1 MSSLDDS
8 DVGEGS
14 STGKKKQPRKSKE
27 GGKQST
33 AGRSGSKASKK
44 KKESSGS
51 GDKTEEEIARL
62 KKLIV
67 ACGVRWVRAEA
78 RRRGLP
84 YYTAPLTV

>member
-14 STGKKKQPRKSKE
+14 STGKKKQARKSNDS
-27 GGKQST
+27 GKQST
-33 AGRSGSKASKK
+33 TSRSGTKGSK
-44 KKESSGS
+44 KKESSGVS

-67 ACGVRWVRAEA
+67 ACGVR
-78 RRRGLP
+78 
-84 YYTAPLTV
+84 